1 MKKVVTKTYIIEG
14 SMDGKSLTFVDPVI
28 SLTILDKIIKA
39 TKIGRGVMVK
49 ITIKVLENDKIL

>member
-28 SLTILDKIIKA
+28 SLTILDKIIKS

-49 ITIKVLENDKIL
+49 ITIKVLENDKIN